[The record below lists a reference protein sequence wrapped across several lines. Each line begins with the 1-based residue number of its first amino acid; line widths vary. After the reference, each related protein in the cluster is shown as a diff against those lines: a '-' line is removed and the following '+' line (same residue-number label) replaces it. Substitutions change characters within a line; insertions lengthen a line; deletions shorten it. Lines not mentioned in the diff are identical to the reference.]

1 MSLDKNDYQEPVCP
15 FDFSQWKDEPAVR
28 AIPAGRVLE
37 KLDEC
42 YSRSDYAAAV
52 RLADYWIEE
61 AKAGKDL
68 RGEFAVRN
76 ELMGVFR
83 KTGNKEKAFENAEL
97 CMHLIDRMDMK
108 DSATHGTALVNAATV
123 YKAFGMAE
131 KSLELFSEA
140 ARIYEKE
147 LPKTDFRLAGLYNN
161 MSVTL
166 CDLGYSEQALEHQKK
181 ALGILVQIKDTEGE
195 QAVSWLNMADICS
208 SYLGEEEAEERVIEC
223 CEKAMDLL
231 NSPELPHD
239 GNYAFY
245 CEKCAP
251 VLQYYGFFEAAEDL
265 EDRAKAIYNR

>member
-1 MSLDKNDYQEPVCP
+1 MSLDKNDYQEPACP
-15 FDFSQWKDEPAVR
+15 FDFSQWKNEAPVR
-28 AIPAGRVLE
+28 SIPVGRVLE

-42 YSRSDYAAAV
+42 YSRSDHAAAV

-61 AKAGKDL
+61 AKAGNDL

-83 KTGNKEKAFENAEL
+83 KMGNREKAVENAEL
-97 CMHLIDRMDMK
+97 CLQLIDRLDMK

-123 YKAFGMAE
+123 YKAFGMPE

-140 ARIYEKE
+140 VRIYEKE
-147 LPKTDFRLAGLYNN
+147 LSGTDFRLAGLYNN
-161 MSVTL
+161 MSITL
-166 CDLGYSEQALEHQKK
+166 CDLGYNEQALAHQKK
-181 ALGILVQIKDTEGE
+181 ALSILAQIKDTEGE
-195 QAVSWLNMADICS
+195 QAVSWLNMADIYS
-208 SYLGEEEAEERVIEC
+208 AHLGHEAAEDRVREC

-231 NSPELPHD
+231 NSPGLPRD

-251 VLQYYGFFEAAEDL
+251 VLEYYGFFDAAEDL
-265 EDRAKAIYNR
+265 GSRAKAIYNR